1 MTAADVGHPPGAGR
15 EFFTDHRVVLCL
27 GSGGVGK
34 TTVAAALGVALAGR
48 GERVVV
54 LTIDPAHRLA
64 DALGLDGGLTNEPRR
79 VVAHDDGG
87 ELWATMLD
95 PAETFEA
102 VVRAEAPTE
111 EQAERILANPLFQ
124 NLTRSLS
131 GTNEYMAAERLHQ
144 LHGDPRFDRVIV
156 DTPPSRHALDFLD
169 SPGRL
174 NRFVNHRL
182 YRSVFAPRGLL
193 RTVSVGTRLVLRL
206 LGRIV
211 GSRLVDDVVTFFA
224 NFEGLDTGFDRRAK
238 EIDRILQEETAFVLV
253 TAPRRRALD
262 EADWI
267 ATNVARRIGPVDAVI
282 VNRTCP
288 VDASSARSSDGS
300 DEGSA
305 PAADP
310 LTVNLQQL
318 QALASHEAALIAEFV
333 TSIDGEA
340 PVIRLRERARPVAE
354 LDALRELATELLD

>member
-1 MTAADVGHPPGAGR
+1 MTEPDLDPGTAP
-15 EFFTDHRVVLCL
+15 FTDHRVILCL

-34 TTVAAALGVALAGR
+34 TTVAAALGLALAGR

-64 DALGLDGGLTNEPRR
+64 DALGLETGLNNEPQQ
-79 VVAHDDGG
+79 VSVHDGGG

-95 PAETFEA
+95 HAETFEA
-102 VVRAEAPTE
+102 VVREEARTV
-111 EQAERILANPLFQ
+111 EQAERILANPLFR

-131 GTNEYMAAERLHQ
+131 GTNEYMATERLHQ
-144 LHGDPRFDRVIV
+144 LHRDSRFDRIVV

-193 RTVSVGTRLVLRL
+193 RTFGVGTQLVLRL

-224 NFEGLDTGFDRRAK
+224 NFEGLDAGFDRRAT
-238 EIDRILQEETAFVLV
+238 ETDRILREETGFVLV
-253 TAPRRRALD
+253 TAPRRRALE
-262 EADWI
+262 EATWI
-267 ATNVARRIGPVDAVI
+267 AANVVRRVGPVDAIV
-282 VNRTCP
+282 VNRMCP
-288 VDASSARSSDGS
+288 VDAGSGGPGTEPDQQMDGTV
-300 DEGSA
+300 
-305 PAADP
+305 DP
-310 LTVNLQQL
+310 LSINLRQL
-318 QALASHEAALIAEFV
+318 GALAAQEVALVDAAV
-333 TSIDGEA
+333 TSIDGEPA
-340 PVIRLRERARPVAE
+340 VVRLGERARPVADLE
-354 LDALRELATELLD
+354 ALHDLATDLIR

>member
-1 MTAADVGHPPGAGR
+1 MTVDAGGHADG
-15 EFFTDHRVVLCL
+15 FSTHRVILCL

-34 TTVAAALGVALAGR
+34 TTVAAALGIALARR

-64 DALGLDGGLTNEPRR
+64 DALGFDAALGNDAQR
-79 VVAHDDGG
+79 VSSFAGGG
-87 ELWATMLD
+87 ELWAAMLD
-95 PAETFEA
+95 PAETFEG
-102 VVRAEAPTE
+102 VVREEALTA
-111 EQAERILANPLFQ
+111 EQAEQILANPLFR

-144 LHGDPRFDRVIV
+144 LHGDQRFDRIVV

-193 RTVSVGTRLVLRL
+193 RTVGVGTQLVLRL

-224 NFEGLDTGFDRRAK
+224 NFEGLDAGFERRAT
-238 EIDRILQEETAFVLV
+238 EIDDVLRTDTGLALV
-253 TAPRRRALD
+253 TSPRQRALD
-262 EADWI
+262 EARWI
-267 ATNVARRIGPVDAVI
+267 ADNVARRGGSVDVVI

-288 VDASSARSSDGS
+288 VEPADDRPNREKGDAGS
-300 DEGSA
+300 PEIPAPMVENLRQLRALAAQETRLVNEFVDTLSA
-305 PAADP
+305 PA
-310 LTVNLQQL
+310 TVIK
-318 QALASHEAALIAEFV
+318 LA
-333 TSIDGEA
+333 
-340 PVIRLRERARPVAE
+340 ERARPIAE
-354 LDALRELATELLD
+354 LVALGDLADELID

>member
-1 MTAADVGHPPGAGR
+1 MIGARLGRNGDV
-15 EFFTDHRVVLCL
+15 FTDHRVLLCL

-34 TTVAAALGVALAGR
+34 TTVAAALGLALADR

-64 DALGLDGGLTNEPRR
+64 DALGLEAGLSNQPQRVSVHDG
-79 VVAHDDGG
+79 GG

-95 PAETFEA
+95 QAETFEA
-102 VVRAEAPTE
+102 VVREEARSE
-111 EQAERILANPLFQ
+111 DQAERILANPLFR

-144 LHGDPRFDRVIV
+144 LHGDGRFDRIVV

-193 RTVSVGTRLVLRL
+193 RTVGVGTRLVLRL

-224 NFEGLDTGFDRRAK
+224 NFEGLDAGFDRRAT
-238 EIDRILQEETAFVLV
+238 ETDRILREETAFVLI
-253 TAPRRRALD
+253 TAPRRQALD
-262 EADWI
+262 EATWI
-267 ATNVARRIGPVDAVI
+267 AANVGRRVGPVDALI
-282 VNRTCP
+282 VNRMCP
-288 VDASSARSSDGS
+288 VSTDIESEPIESATRSNRT
-300 DEGSA
+300 E
-305 PAADP
+305 DP
-310 LTVNLQQL
+310 LAVNLRQL
-318 QALASHEAALIAEFV
+318 GALAAQELTLVDDAIA
-333 TSIDGEA
+333 SIGGE
-340 PVIRLRERARPVAE
+340 PMVVRLGERARPIAE
-354 LDALRELATELLD
+354 LGALRDLATELSAPVRP

>member
-1 MTAADVGHPPGAGR
+1 MTAKGPPSATRALADGR
-15 EFFTDHRVVLCL
+15 IICCL

-34 TTVAAALGVALAGR
+34 TTMAAALGFAFARR
-48 GERVVV
+48 GDRVVV

-64 DALGLDGGLTNEPRR
+64 DALGVDGELGNEPHR
-79 VVAHDDGG
+79 VARQDNGG

-95 PAETFEA
+95 QAATFEA
-102 VVRAEAPTE
+102 VVRSEALTPD
-111 EQAERILANPLFQ
+111 QAERILANPLFR

-144 LHGDPRFDRVIV
+144 LHCDERFDRIIV

-193 RTVSVGTRLVLRL
+193 RTVSVGTQLVLRL

-224 NFEGLDTGFDRRAK
+224 NFEGLDAGFDRRAR
-238 EIDRILQEETAFVLV
+238 EIDRVLHDKTTFVLI
-253 TAPRRRALD
+253 TAARRQALD
-262 EADWI
+262 EAGWI
-267 ATNVARRIGPVDAVI
+267 AASVARRVGPVDAVI

-288 VDASSARSSDGS
+288 VDPDSADVEPDDASRAVLKSAGPLVENMGQLSTLVAQERS
-300 DEGSA
+300 
-305 PAADP
+305 
-310 LTVNLQQL
+310 
-318 QALASHEAALIAEFV
+318 LIDDFIESV
-333 TSIDGEA
+333 DGE
-340 PVIRLRERARPVAE
+340 PVVVRIPERALPIADLNAVRNLGDE
-354 LDALRELATELLD
+354 LDPQ

>member
-1 MTAADVGHPPGAGR
+1 MTEPGFSR
-15 EFFTDHRVVLCL
+15 ETGVLSDHRVILCL

-34 TTVAAALGVALAGR
+34 TTVAASLGVALAER

-64 DALGLDGGLTNEPRR
+64 DALGLEAGLNNQPQQVSVHEG
-79 VVAHDDGG
+79 GG

-95 PAETFEA
+95 QAETFEA
-102 VVRAEAPTE
+102 VVREEARTE
-111 EQAERILANPLFQ
+111 DQAERILANPLFR

-144 LHGDPRFDRVIV
+144 LHGETRFDRVVV

-174 NRFVNHRL
+174 NRFVNHPL

-193 RTVSVGTRLVLRL
+193 RTVALGTRLVLRL

-211 GSRLVDDVVTFFA
+211 GSELVDDVITFFS
-224 NFEGLDTGFDRRAK
+224 NFEGLDSGFDRRAT
-238 EIDRILQEETAFVLV
+238 ETERILMEETGFVLV

-262 EADWI
+262 EATWI
-267 ATNVARRIGPVDAVI
+267 AGNLVQRVGPVDAVV
-282 VNRTCP
+282 VNRMCP
-288 VDASSARSSDGS
+288 VSVDPGEPAQP
-300 DEGSA
+300 DEPTGIA
-305 PAADP
+305 DDP
-310 LTVNLQQL
+310 LSLNVSQL
-318 QALASHEAALIAEFV
+318 RALAVQEETLVDEAIAAIGGSPAV
-333 TSIDGEA
+333 L
-340 PVIRLRERARPVAE
+340 RLNERARPVAD
-354 LDALRELATELLD
+354 LHGLQELANELVR

>member
-1 MTAADVGHPPGAGR
+1 MTAVPDTETGSGW
-15 EFFTDHRVVLCL
+15 FSDHRVVLCL

-34 TTVAAALGVALAGR
+34 TTVAAALGVALSQQ

-64 DALGLDGGLTNEPRR
+64 DALGVDKDLGNEPHK
-79 VVAHDDGG
+79 VVVHDNGG

-102 VVRAEAPTE
+102 VVRE
-111 EQAERILANPLFQ
+111 ESQSEDQAERILNNRLFR

-131 GTNEYMAAERLHQ
+131 GTNEYMATERLHQ
-144 LHGDPRFDRVIV
+144 LHSDLRFDRIVV
-156 DTPPSRHALDFLD
+156 DTPPSRHVLDFLD

-174 NRFVNHRL
+174 SRFVNHRL
-182 YRSVFAPRGLL
+182 YRTVFAPQGVL
-193 RTVSVGTRLVLRL
+193 RTVSVGARLVLRL

-224 NFEGLDTGFDRRAK
+224 NFEGLDAGFDRRAV
-238 EIDRILQEETAFVLV
+238 EMNRILEEETGFVLV
-253 TAPRRRALD
+253 TAPRRQALE

-267 ATNVARRIGPVDAVI
+267 AKNVERRVGPVDALI

-288 VDASSARSSDGS
+288 V
-300 DEGSA
+300 A
-305 PAADP
+305 PASPISADAVDEDGAASADP
-310 LTVNLQQL
+310 LAVNLAQL
-318 QALASHEAALIAEFV
+318 QALAAHEEAMVDEFV
-333 TSIDGEA
+333 VSTGGDGA
-340 PVIRLRERARPVAE
+340 AVIRLSERARPVAD
-354 LDALRELATELLD
+354 LQALGELAAELFG

>member
-1 MTAADVGHPPGAGR
+1 MIEPDLGRDAAV
-15 EFFTDHRVVLCL
+15 FTDHRVILCL

-34 TTVAAALGVALAGR
+34 TTVAAALGVALADR

-64 DALGLDGGLTNEPRR
+64 DALGLEAGLNNQPQR
-79 VVAHDDGG
+79 VSVHENGG

-95 PAETFEA
+95 HAETFEA
-102 VVRAEAPTE
+102 VVREEARTE
-111 EQAERILANPLFQ
+111 DQAERILANPLFR

-144 LHGDPRFDRVIV
+144 LHGETRFDRIVV

-193 RTVSVGTRLVLRL
+193 RTVGVGTRLVLRL

-211 GSRLVDDVVTFFA
+211 GSRLVDDVITFFT
-224 NFEGLDTGFDRRAK
+224 NFEGLDTGFERRAS
-238 EIDRILQEETAFVLV
+238 ETERILREETGFVLV

-262 EADWI
+262 EATWI
-267 ATNVARRIGPVDAVI
+267 AANVGRRVGPVDAIV
-282 VNRTCP
+282 VNRMCP
-288 VDASSARSSDGS
+288 VALGS
-300 DEGSA
+300 VGEPVQPNLQANDLE
-305 PAADP
+305 DP
-310 LTVNLQQL
+310 LAVNLCQL
-318 QALASHEAALIAEFV
+318 RALAVQEGTLIDEAIAA
-333 TSIDGEA
+333 IGGGPA
-340 PVIRLRERARPVAE
+340 VIRLAERARPVADLE
-354 LDALRELATELLD
+354 ALHGLANDLRR